1 MSGNMAENAAGLDV
15 GNAVDSA
22 EKEHAG
28 TSEVWRPKFEWRSRP
43 CLTVATVHPLPRSG
57 SSDMSQNRQLSPAQ
71 TSLSSPRRSPD
82 DISSPSPQIRSRHM
96 SRRNCTRFCPFSFDL
111 RDSMRRVARERKLE
125 KLRLMEESRLAV
137 AVTFRANPV
146 RKYKPLVLK
155 QSTSQ
160 LTVPRSPFSS
170 GDP

>member
-28 TSEVWRPKFEWRSRP
+28 QTRP
-43 CLTVATVHPLPRSG
+43 
-57 SSDMSQNRQLSPAQ
+57 LSPAP

-82 DISSPSPQIRSRHM
+82 DISSPSPSPQLRSRHM
-96 SRRNCTRFCPFSFDL
+96 SRRNCTRFSPFSFDL

-146 RKYKPLVLK
+146 RKYKPLVPK
-155 QSTSQ
+155 QSTRQ

>member
-22 EKEHAG
+22 EKENAG
-28 TSEVWRPKFEWRSRP
+28 TSEVWRPKFEWRSKP
-43 CLTVATVHPLPRSG
+43 CLTVAAVRPLPRSG
-57 SSDMSQNRQLSPAQ
+57 SSDMSQNRPLSPAQ
-71 TSLSSPRRSPD
+71 TSLSSPRRSPG
-82 DISSPSPQIRSRHM
+82 ISSPSPQIRSRHM
-96 SRRNCTRFCPFSFDL
+96 FRRNCTRFCPFSFDL

-125 KLRLMEESRLAV
+125 KLRLMEESRQAV

-155 QSTSQ
+155 QSTRQ